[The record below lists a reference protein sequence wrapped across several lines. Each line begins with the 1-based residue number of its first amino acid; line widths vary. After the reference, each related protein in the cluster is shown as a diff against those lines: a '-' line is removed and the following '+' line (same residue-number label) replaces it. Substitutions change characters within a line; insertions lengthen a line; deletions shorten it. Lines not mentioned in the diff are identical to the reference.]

1 MEDTTTVVEDN
12 TVGTVEDT
20 SQTTETTNLTD
31 TMEEQVEHNTDQLVM
46 TVDDLLTITEDQYP
60 EFGDDNHTGM
70 PPLHEVMKH
79 LPENARKH
87 LANIRRSYTQK
98 TQELA
103 AMKLELQTNAER
115 HLSDQALV
123 YDNELNKRLQ
133 DITSREEQ
141 FDIYSEE
148 GMKSE
153 IQRQAAKM
161 MQDMLQPAR
170 DKITQETRRFEL
182 QKFKDQNPE
191 LTDPEYRN
199 DIAQMLTDRPEL
211 KLEDAFYI
219 VKAKL
224 GSAKLEEERK
234 LVQEQRQ
241 NRRETFN
248 MTSNGSTS
256 SPKTLPKFN
265 NAWEAFQYHKAQQD
279 V

>member
-20 SQTTETTNLTD
+20 SQTTETANQPD
-31 TMEEQVEHNTDQLVM
+31 TMEGSVDNNTNDMVM
-46 TVDDLLTITEDQYP
+46 TVDDLLNITQDQYP

-70 PPLHEVMKH
+70 PPLHDVMKH

-103 AMKLELQTNAER
+103 NMKKELETNAETY
-115 HLSDQALV
+115 LSDQALV

-153 IQRQAAKM
+153 IQRQAAQM

-170 DKITQETRRFEL
+170 DKMASESRRFEL
-182 QKFKDQNPE
+182 QKFKEQNPE
-191 LTDPEYRN
+191 LTDSDHRN
-199 DIAQMLTDRPEL
+199 AIAQMLTERPEL

-224 GSAKLEEERK
+224 GSARLEEEK
-234 LVQEQRQ
+234 KQISEQRQ
-241 NRRETFN
+241 SRRDTFN

-256 SPKTLPKFN
+256 SPKELPKFTD
-265 NAWEAFQYHKAQQD
+265 AWSAFQWHKAQQD
-279 V
+279 A